1 MGERGPCRDW
11 LRRYSAICAYLYF
24 LGGHGLAFIT
34 ILGLAKS
41 GGEGFGARDKGPVSR
56 RDPEDRRTT
65 GSDTTTSCAGSRE
78 LAILVASAQEMA
90 FLLITA
96 FVADDAYSFP
106 GIGKMWVFHW
116 PFCKDPLFLCFG
128 FNFGIG
134 GNVGFY
140 GFRSV
145 GSPPGAL

>member
-1 MGERGPCRDW
+1 MTR
-11 LRRYSAICAYLYF
+11 
-24 LGGHGLAFIT
+24 H
-34 ILGLAKS
+34 
-41 GGEGFGARDKGPVSR
+41 GFGLTGKYDHLREVC
-56 RDPEDRRTT
+56 
-65 GSDTTTSCAGSRE
+65 GSDTLHPYS
-78 LAILVASAQEMA
+78 QEMA